1 MILSSLAHSVIP
13 LIPSELLATIMISP
27 ALPEVCL
34 LLPLLFLP
42 QKELLVGD
50 CGGSVA
56 LVPPSAEAEGSY
68 SVSMAYPRLTGR
80 MGRARL
86 PAPGAALRAPARG
99 HGGARLPRL
108 GDALGVGAMAE
119 QEAAPDAPPAPDTGA
134 GRQGGEP
141 PGAVDR

>member
-1 MILSSLAHSVIP
+1 MSHWFRPVRKLRGVTRFPWPIL
-13 LIPSELLATIMISP
+13 
-27 ALPEVCL
+27 
-34 LLPLLFLP
+34 
-42 QKELLVGD
+42 G
-50 CGGSVA
+50 
-56 LVPPSAEAEGSY
+56 
-68 SVSMAYPRLTGR
+68 LTGR

-99 HGGARLPRL
+99 HGGTRLPCL